1 MKRIQWIIVVLC
13 GIMMACQ
20 PEQRNVTGAVV
31 SSREEASK
39 IGVAI
44 MEQGGNA
51 FDAMIATD
59 LALAVCYPYAGNI
72 GGGGFMVYRTQ
83 DGGVGTLDYRER
95 APEAAT
101 KDMYL
106 DEAGN
111 VIPKLSTL
119 GGLAIGVPGT
129 VAGLFAVHEKF
140 GTLPFE
146 QLIQPAIDMAREGF
160 VVTAMQAKSWAKL
173 KAVFIAING
182 ADTPYAK
189 EYKDGDRF
197 VNEPLAKT
205 LEAIRDRG
213 KAGFYKGPVAA
224 ATVARV
230 QEAGGIL
237 SLDDLAG
244 YTPVW
249 RDPITY
255 QYKDLKIYSMPP
267 PSSGGVC
274 LGQILQMLAPY
285 DIGQYPHN
293 SPEALQLMVEAERR
307 SYADRSKYLGDPDF
321 VYNPTAELL
330 APTYLKD
337 RMKDFNW
344 EQASQS
350 EAIAPGSV
358 SWTESDETTHYSI
371 IDRFGN
377 AVAITTT
384 LNGQYGSKVYVGEAG
399 FFLNNEMDDFSSK
412 PGTPNMFGLV
422 GSEANAIAPKKR
434 MLSSMTP
441 TIIEKNGALAL
452 ILGSPGG
459 STIITSVVQTILNVF
474 EYNMPVQKAVEAPRV
489 HHQWLPDVVVFE
501 PNRFPQ
507 EVLDTLKVKGYNIEE
522 KRSRIMG
529 CVNAIHI
536 DTDGIIHTG
545 ADPRRE
551 AKAAVSYK

>member
-13 GIMMACQ
+13 GLIMACQ
-20 PEQRNVTGAVV
+20 SEQHVTGAVV

-146 QLIQPAIDMAREGF
+146 QLIQPSIDMAREGF
-160 VVTAMQAKSWAKL
+160 VVTTMQAKAWAKL

-182 ADTPYAK
+182 ANTPYAN
-189 EYKDGDRF
+189 EYKAGDRF

-213 KAGFYKGPVAA
+213 KAGFYNGPVAA

-237 SLDDLAG
+237 SLDDLAS

-249 RDPITY
+249 REPITY

-274 LGQILQMLAPY
+274 TGQILQMLAPY

-293 SPEALQLMVEAERR
+293 SPEAIQLMVEAERR

-330 APTYLKD
+330 APSYLKD
-337 RMKDFNW
+337 RMKNFNW

-489 HHQWLPDVVVFE
+489 HHQWLPDIVVFE

-507 EVLDTLKVKGYNIEE
+507 EVLDTLKAKGYNIEE

-536 DTDGIIHTG
+536 DIDRIIHTG